1 MKHRLQKRPYRV
13 DSACESI
20 VVG

>member
-1 MKHRLQKRPYRV
+1 MKHRLQKHSYRV
-13 DSACESI
+13 HSACESI